1 MGAADIDLA
10 HTAIDLPA
18 ASDQP
23 GAGQQQVVRALRE
36 LNKLRL
42 AEDEP
47 DSPAY
52 VRDRTPLKRGQI
64 TTLALRDEFRRD
76 PALPILS
83 GDDIFLRGI
92 RRGVEHG
99 DYVYRRGELLY
110 GPDDPPADLLI
121 DERALVLTMAY
132 ARNKG
137 IWPRPAAPGPGPV
150 VAQGGA
156 DRGDRRGGVPNEEV
170 RQPEDGGLSP
180 GQRAPEPG
188 EFTAEGVLREAL
200 TRLWEQARAGG
211 AARVSKLT
219 IRMFEA
225 GDGFRLLGAVGAV
238 TGADKEVTMAGGY
251 ETRDG
256 GSFMLEFNGPVADAQ
271 PVREFLE
278 PQLRDCASRTL
289 EVSFRITFSAGLPL
303 AGDAAERLA
312 ERLARF
318 AGGAAYVAAT
328 AAAQAA

>member
-1 MGAADIDLA
+1 MG
-10 HTAIDLPA
+10 
-18 ASDQP
+18 
-23 GAGQQQVVRALRE
+23 GAGPTEGSRS
-36 LNKLRL
+36 N
-42 AEDEP
+42 
-47 DSPAY
+47 
-52 VRDRTPLKRGQI
+52 G
-64 TTLALRDEFRRD
+64 
-76 PALPILS
+76 
-83 GDDIFLRGI
+83 G
-92 RRGVEHG
+92 
-99 DYVYRRGELLY
+99 
-110 GPDDPPADLLI
+110 GPD
-121 DERALVLTMAY
+121 
-132 ARNKG
+132 
-137 IWPRPAAPGPGPV
+137 
-150 VAQGGA
+150 
-156 DRGDRRGGVPNEEV
+156 EV
-170 RQPEDGGLSP
+170 RQPPDGGLPPESP
-180 GQRAPEPG
+180 GPG

-256 GSFMLEFNGPVADAQ
+256 GSFILEFNGPVADAQ

-289 EVSFRITFSAGLPL
+289 EVSFRITFAAGLPL

-328 AAAQAA
+328 AAAQAS